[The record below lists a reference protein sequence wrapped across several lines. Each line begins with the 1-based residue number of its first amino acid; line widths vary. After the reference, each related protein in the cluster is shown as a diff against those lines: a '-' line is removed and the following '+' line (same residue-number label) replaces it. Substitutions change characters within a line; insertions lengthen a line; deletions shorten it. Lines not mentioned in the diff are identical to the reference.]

1 MLFGYKAVDRD
12 GKMVVGSYEAAD
24 KNQVIAHIKAQ
35 QMTPVSIT
43 TGRSTDFKEML
54 PKRKTKAKDMSMFC
68 EQFCSLLRAGVTILD
83 ALKLLADQV
92 KDRAL
97 QEGVQNTIIGV
108 NEGESLGDAMSK
120 SPVFDATF
128 VNLVRAG
135 EASGSLDQSLE
146 RMGVQYDKDA
156 KIAAATKKALTYP
169 IIVLIVAVV
178 VVIVMLVY
186 IVPMYTKMFAEVGI
200 EMPKITLMVMAASE
214 WMVQNYLIVILAL
227 VGFVIAII
235 SFFKSATGKQVSSW
249 IVLNVPVVKDFVI
262 KSNAS
267 KIART
272 LSTLLTAGMTVIEA
286 LAILETTLN
295 NYYYKQSIAS
305 IKNEVLNGQ
314 PMAKLFAA
322 DPKLFP
328 PMLSHMIAVGE
339 DTGEISSM
347 LTRTA
352 DYYDLEVETATDT
365 LMSMMSPAI
374 IILLTGVV
382 GVLIAAVFAPMLAM
396 YDQLGDAL

>member
-1 MLFGYKAVDRD
+1 
-12 GKMVVGSYEAAD
+12 
-24 KNQVIAHIKAQ
+24 
-35 QMTPVSIT
+35 
-43 TGRSTDFKEML
+43 
-54 PKRKTKAKDMSMFC
+54 
-68 EQFCSLLRAGVTILD
+68 
-83 ALKLLADQV
+83 
-92 KDRAL
+92 
-97 QEGVQNTIIGV
+97 
-108 NEGESLGDAMSK
+108 
-120 SPVFDATF
+120 
-128 VNLVRAG
+128 
-135 EASGSLDQSLE
+135 
-146 RMGVQYDKDA
+146 
-156 KIAAATKKALTYP
+156 
-169 IIVLIVAVV
+169 
-178 VVIVMLVY
+178 
-186 IVPMYTKMFAEVGI
+186 
-200 EMPKITLMVMAASE
+200 
-214 WMVQNYLIVILAL
+214 
-227 VGFVIAII
+227 
-235 SFFKSATGKQVSSW
+235 
-249 IVLNVPVVKDFVI
+249 
-262 KSNAS
+262 
-267 KIART
+267 
-272 LSTLLTAGMTVIEA
+272 VIEA